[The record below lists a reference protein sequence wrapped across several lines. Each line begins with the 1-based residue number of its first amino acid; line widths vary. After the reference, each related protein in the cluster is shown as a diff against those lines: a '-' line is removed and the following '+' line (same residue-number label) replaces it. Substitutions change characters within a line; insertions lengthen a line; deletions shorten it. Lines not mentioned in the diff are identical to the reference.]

1 MKCIAIDD
9 EPMALE
15 ILSSFCQR
23 YGNIELTTFN
33 NPISGMDRVRKMK
46 PDLLFLD
53 KMPAENMYTKKIT
66 AGIRRDFLNFHI
78 CKKNL
83 NILLNF

>member
-33 NPISGMDRVRKMK
+33 NPISCQED
-46 PDLLFLD
+46 
-53 KMPAENMYTKKIT
+53 E
-66 AGIRRDFLNFHI
+66 AGSAFSGY
-78 CKKNL
+78 
-83 NILLNF
+83 